1 MTQAAEIVRSYMV
14 ETTQDLVRSY
24 TEKGL
29 KASGKYEKGLTY
41 TVEDDGK
48 KIHAVIESEGHVW
61 FMEKGRRPNKQQTAK
76 QARSLG
82 KILEQWVRDKGIDV
96 NPYAAAW
103 KIVREGIDVPNRN
116 NPGKVVENQGHLRM
130 VGPAGLFQKTQC
142 FPEGGLRQLQV
153 VGGVTGGSQAGQGPG
168 DQRMPLLVH
177 LLADCE

>member
-14 ETTQDLVRSY
+14 QTTQDLVRSY

-48 KIHAVIESEGHVW
+48 KIHAFIESEGHVW
-61 FMEKGRRPNKQQTAK
+61 FMEKGRGPNKQQTAK

-82 KILEQWVRDKGIDV
+82 RILEQWVKDKGIDV

-103 KIVREGIDVPNRN
+103 KIVREGIDVPNKN
-116 NPGKVVENQGHLRM
+116 NPGKVVEDVVTNEWYDELVER
-130 VGPAGLFQKTQC
+130 
-142 FPEGGLRQLQV
+142 LRQHWIFVVQTQV
-153 VGGVTGGSQAGQGPG
+153 E
-168 DQRMPLLVH
+168 RLFRK
-177 LLADCE
+177 

>member
-1 MTQAAEIVRSYMV
+1 MTKVSDIVTAYMV
-14 ETTQDLVRSY
+14 QTTQDLVRSY

-41 TVEDDGK
+41 KVEDDGK

-116 NPGKVVENQGHLRM
+116 NPGKVVEDVVTNEWYDELVEQ
-130 VGPAGLFQKTQC
+130 
-142 FPEGGLRQLQV
+142 LRQHFIF
-153 VGGVTGGSQAGQGPG
+153 VTVTEVE
-168 DQRMPLLVH
+168 RLFRK
-177 LLADCE
+177 